1 MSSLLCWITHSASLA
16 EDGEHSQMLFLRHY
30 LFVFFRQDLILAWN
44 LPGRLG
50 CLSRGHQGCTFGSLP
65 STRITS
71 TSHIIINY
79 YYYLI
84 WILAVQL
91 VPYLKGK
98 HATISSALW
107 VSLESEDHGLNQ
119 SSQTDS
125 EGGFDKRII
134 FICFCFCFWVKA
146 SHSPG

>member
-98 HATISSALW
+98 YATISSALW

-125 EGGFDKRII
+125 EGRIWQKDYFYLLLLLFLSKGFT
-134 FICFCFCFWVKA
+134 
-146 SHSPG
+146 

>member
-125 EGGFDKRII
+125 EGRIWQKDYFYLLLLLFLSKGFT
-134 FICFCFCFWVKA
+134 
-146 SHSPG
+146 